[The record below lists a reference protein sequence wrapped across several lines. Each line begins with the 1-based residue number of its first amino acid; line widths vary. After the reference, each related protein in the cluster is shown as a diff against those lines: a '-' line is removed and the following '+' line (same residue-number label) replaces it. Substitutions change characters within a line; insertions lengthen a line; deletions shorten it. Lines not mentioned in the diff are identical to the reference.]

1 MSDFCDFLKGFE
13 SSEAF
18 TAKLVDAVRGG
29 LPSEVRAF
37 RTIVEDESDNDEPPM
52 KKPAI
57 LTYKLKEVSQSFDP
71 REKYVYEC
79 DDVEHVPSKNAAK
92 LKAEI
97 MGYELLDLHDD
108 EDDKPFPSNM
118 TKYRTYMSVE
128 EYYSA
133 ERIV

>member
-13 SSEAF
+13 TSEAF
-18 TAKLVDAVRGG
+18 TAKLIDAARGG

-37 RTIVEDESDNDEPPM
+37 RIISEDESDNDDETPV

-57 LTYKLKEVSQSFDP
+57 ITYKLKEISQSFDP

-79 DDVEHVPSKNAAK
+79 DDVEYVPSKNAAK

-108 EDDKPFPSNM
+108 EDDKPYPSNTAKWRTNM
-118 TKYRTYMSVE
+118 TVE
-128 EYYSA
+128 EYY
-133 ERIV
+133 

>member
-13 SSEAF
+13 TSEAF
-18 TAKLVDAVRGG
+18 TAKLIDAARGG

-37 RTIVEDESDNDEPPM
+37 RIVFEDESDNDDDPPV

-57 LTYKLKEVSQSFDP
+57 ITYKLKEISQSFDP

-79 DDVEHVPSKNAAK
+79 DDVEYVPSKNAAK

-108 EDDKPFPSNM
+108 EDDKPYPPNMAKWRTNM
-118 TKYRTYMSVE
+118 TVE
-128 EYYSA
+128 EYY
-133 ERIV
+133 

>member
-13 SSEAF
+13 TSEAF
-18 TAKLVDAVRGG
+18 TAKLIDAARGG

-37 RTIVEDESDNDEPPM
+37 RIISEDESDNDDETPV

-57 LTYKLKEVSQSFDP
+57 ITYKLKEISQSFDP

-79 DDVEHVPSKNAAK
+79 DDVEYVPSKNAAK

-108 EDDKPFPSNM
+108 EDDKPYPPNM
-118 TKYRTYMSVE
+118 TKWRTNMTVE
-128 EYYSA
+128 EYY
-133 ERIV
+133 